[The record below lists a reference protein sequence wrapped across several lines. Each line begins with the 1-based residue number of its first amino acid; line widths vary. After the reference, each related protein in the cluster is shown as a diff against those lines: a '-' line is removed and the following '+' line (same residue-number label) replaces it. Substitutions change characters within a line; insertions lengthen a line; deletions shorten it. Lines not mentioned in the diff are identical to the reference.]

1 MMNSTRKTAITVG
14 ILFLIATIILIIGGV
29 FSLSIYETDYLTAVS
44 ANENQIILGALL
56 EMMAAAAVVGIP
68 IAMFPILKKY
78 NEGLAL
84 GYVGTRIF
92 EGLTIFLNTIVLLAI
107 LALSKEFVTAGAPDV
122 SYFQTSGTLLLAL
135 RDTIGV
141 LVDFPFPIGAVIFN
155 YLLYKTKLTPRWLA
169 LLGII
174 GGILWLATAPLRMFG
189 FNPEAMEFLA
199 FPIAAQEMILAILLI
214 VKGFNPIASE
224 TEKKA

>member
-174 GGILWLATAPLRMFG
+174 GGTLWLATAPLRMFG